1 MKIKTKQLT
10 QMAVLAAM
18 SILLVYL
25 VHVPII
31 PMVPYLEYDPADIP
45 ILIGTFMFGPLGG
58 LLITAVVCFIQ
69 GVAIS
74 TTGLVG
80 ALMHFFATGSF
91 VIVAGNIY
99 KQNRTRKGA
108 IIGLGLG
115 AVTMTVTMALWNII
129 LTPIIYGMPLE
140 AVLSVIWWIV
150 LFNIIKAGVN
160 GGITF
165 VVYKSVS
172 KVLGLELQEP
182 KRVETE
188 VE

>member
-1 MKIKTKQLT
+1 MKIKTKQLA
-10 QMAVLAAM
+10 QMAVLTAM
-18 SILLVYL
+18 SILLVL
-25 VHVPII
+25 WIHVPII

-74 TTGLVG
+74 ATGLVG

-99 KQNRTRKGA
+99 KHNRTRKGA

-150 LFNIIKAGVN
+150 LFNVIKAGVN
-160 GGITF
+160 GGITCA
-165 VVYKSVS
+165 VYKSVS